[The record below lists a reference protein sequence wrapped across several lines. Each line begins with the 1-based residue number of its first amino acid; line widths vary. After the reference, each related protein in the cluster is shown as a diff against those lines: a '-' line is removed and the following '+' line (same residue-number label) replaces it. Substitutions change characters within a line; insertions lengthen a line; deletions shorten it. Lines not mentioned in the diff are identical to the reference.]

1 MSQADNLAALA
12 TNVNSSG
19 VLQPASGGTGA
30 TTTAGAAN
38 AILPSQTG
46 NTGKYLTT
54 NGTDTSW
61 GTVTSNPGTV
71 TSVGGTG
78 TVNGITLTGT
88 VTSSGNLTL
97 GGTLS
102 GVALGSQVSGTLP
115 IANGGTGET
124 TRQAAID
131 ALAGAVTSGQY
142 LRGNG
147 TDVVMSAIQAAD
159 VPTLNQNTTGNAT
172 NLSGSAFSASS
183 TGYYTI
189 RSSGLIIQ
197 WGVATLGA
205 NTRTTATFAITF
217 PNAVWSV
224 TGGTDW
230 SPAGGGGWCPNGA
243 CPNTTSSCIV
253 FSTNDSGSNNVWYIA
268 VGY

>member
-1 MSQADNLAALA
+1 MSQADNLAALGS
-12 TNVNSSG
+12 NVNSSG

-54 NGTDTSW
+54 DGTNTSW

-102 GVALGSQVSGTLP
+102 GVSLTTQVTGTLP
-115 IANGGTGET
+115 VANGGTGT
-124 TRQAAID
+124 SSPS
-131 ALAGAVTSGQY
+131 LVAGSGISISGSFPNQTITNTSSASGTVTSVAT
-142 LRGNG
+142 GNG
-147 TDVVMSAIQAAD
+147 LSGGTITTSGTLSVACPTFNTVGSYAFCLTEGGSVSSGSNYSPTKSWTMYNAGEGLDAD
-159 VPTLNQNTTGNAT
+159 NST
-172 NLSGSAFSASS
+172 NLSGTWKVMGASS
-183 TGYYTI
+183 SA
-189 RSSGLIIQ
+189 RSVYF
-197 WGVATLGA
+197 WLGC
-205 NTRTTATFAITF
+205 R
-217 PNAVWSV
+217 VS
-224 TGGTDW
+224 
-230 SPAGGGGWCPNGA
+230 
-243 CPNTTSSCIV
+243 
-253 FSTNDSGSNNVWYIA
+253 
-268 VGY
+268 